1 MLILSRKIGERV
13 LIDNASIQ
21 VKILD
26 IKGNYVRIGFEAP
39 KGMDIDREEIYAKK
53 LEEKRELRKQR
64 SLIGRIANAF

>member
-13 LIDNASIQ
+13 LIDDAAIQ

-26 IKGNYVRIGFEAP
+26 VKGNNVRIGFEAP

-53 LEEKRELRKQR
+53 LAEKLLLKQNV
-64 SLIGRIANAF
+64 A